1 MSAGVGVQGGGR
13 RLPAE
18 TSRIIAHRCHFDF
31 TVHPDRIARAMDL
44 ISFNPRGPLSRSRRE
59 GLTAAQAFHEAH
71 GHLGVP
77 TDHTDPVGFELGRF
91 ITAMRDADN
100 TARLATSPPN
110 STPSA

>member
-1 MSAGVGVQGGGR
+1 MGVQGGGR